1 MQFKDPKSESAYS
14 ASSDFKIFTIHLDK
28 NEKGDTE
35 DIDVYFHEAQYV
47 LCKGEPLEEDAIIVH
62 RDLNTLNND
71 LSNLCEIQAPSDG
84 IETTRRK
91 LFHKPFIYDEFN
103 QNIIKEH
110 FPDIYE
116 QVVEKLAVPI
126 EDENQK

>member
-14 ASSDFKIFTIHLDK
+14 APSDFKIFTIHLDK
-28 NEKGDTE
+28 NEKGDPE

-71 LSNLCEIQAPSDG
+71 LSNLCEIQAGDG

>member
-1 MQFKDPKSESAYS
+1 MQFKDPKSENAYN
-14 ASSDFKIFTIHLDK
+14 APSDFKIFTIHLDK
-28 NEKGDTE
+28 NEKGDPE

-71 LSNLCEIQAPSDG
+71 LSNLCEIQAGDG

-116 QVVEKLAVPI
+116 QVVEKLAVPP
-126 EDENQK
+126 DDV